1 MNTTT
6 PKYRI
11 IAMKPYFLIMLTA
24 LIVLTACSNN
34 NHRSDAYGNFEA
46 VEVTVSA
53 EANGKILSLK
63 IEEGQTLMA
72 NAVVGTIDARD
83 LELKK
88 AQVIAQREAAAV
100 RIANIQA
107 QIDVQLQQRTNLLA
121 DQERVRNLLKDGA
134 ATTKQADDLNANLE
148 LLDKQIA
155 ATKTQSLAVQKELA
169 VYDKQIEQID
179 DNIRKCRIVNPIN
192 GTVLNKYAET
202 GELTAYG
209 KPLYNIADLS
219 TMELRVY
226 VSGDQLPNVR
236 LGLPVNVIID
246 RDKKTNRTLNGTVS
260 WVSTT
265 AEFTPKTIQTK
276 AERVNLVYAVK
287 VKVINDGSLK
297 IGMPGEIT
305 FTADPN

>member
-1 MNTTT
+1 
-6 PKYRI
+6 
-11 IAMKPYFLIMLTA
+11 MLTTA
-24 LIVLTACSNN
+24 LVLTDCSNN
-34 NHRSDAYGNFEA
+34 NHRSDAYGSFEA

-53 EANGKILSLK
+53 EANGKIFTLN
-63 IEEGQTLMA
+63 IAEGQTLVTDS
-72 NAVVGTIDARD
+72 VVGTIDSGD
-83 LELKK
+83 LEFKK
-88 AQVIAQREAAAV
+88 AQIIAQREVAAI
-100 RIANIQA
+100 RIVNIQS
-107 QIDVQLQQRTNLLA
+107 QIDVQLQQRTNLLN
-121 DQERVRNLLKDGA
+121 DRKRVQKLLKDGA
-134 ATTKQADDLNANLE
+134 ATTKQADDINANLE

-192 GTVLNKYAET
+192 GTVLNKYAEA

-226 VSGDQLPNVR
+226 VSGDQLPEVR
-236 LGLPVNVIID
+236 LGRPVNVIID

-260 WVSTT
+260 WISNT

-287 VKVINDGSLK
+287 VKVVNDGALK
-297 IGMPGEIT
+297 IGMPGEVTFIT
-305 FTADPN
+305 DSK